1 MVLQCAPKE
10 RSIGSR
16 QALLTISRFD
26 TGSAWRLASYV
37 DEQMYNS
44 FVLHPNTL
52 VAYNSDKV
60 KNWTTTRSEYYMLT
74 NELDVE

>member
-1 MVLQCAPKE
+1 MIDRLNAAVDQAE
-10 RSIGSR
+10 RSDI
-16 QALLTISRFD
+16 AEEI
-26 TGSAWRLASYV
+26 ASYV